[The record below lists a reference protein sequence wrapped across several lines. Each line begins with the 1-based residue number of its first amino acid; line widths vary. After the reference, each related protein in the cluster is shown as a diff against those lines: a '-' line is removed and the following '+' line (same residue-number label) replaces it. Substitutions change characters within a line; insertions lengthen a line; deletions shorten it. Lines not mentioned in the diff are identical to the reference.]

1 MEITEIPKWVKRVG
15 GIGRLQK
22 PTLFICKDC
31 VDNIMIHGI
40 FGPYYITVDL
50 AMKKN
55 ELENEKSFIDYLVKT
70 IKDKNLASLEI
81 TRTLEDKHRLKIKI
95 NNSVSSY
102 AHQERKTVRV
112 DYESSEKEEFISKD
126 TPQKLVLDNNVIKS
140 PMVGTVYLSPSPE
153 EATFIHVG
161 KKVKKGDTILIIE
174 AMKTMNQIPSTLEGT
189 VKEILVSNE
198 SPVEFDTPLVV
209 IEA

>member
-1 MEITEIPKWVKRVG
+1 M
-15 GIGRLQK
+15 
-22 PTLFICKDC
+22 
-31 VDNIMIHGI
+31 
-40 FGPYYITVDL
+40 
-50 AMKKN
+50 
-55 ELENEKSFIDYLVKT
+55 ENEKSFIDYLVKT
-70 IKDKNLASLEI
+70 IKDKNLSSLEI

-95 NNSVSSY
+95 NNSVSSH
-102 AHQERKTVRV
+102 AHQERKTIRV
-112 DYESSEKEEFISKD
+112 DYESAEKEEFISKD

-209 IEA
+209 IET

>member
-1 MEITEIPKWVKRVG
+1 MVFLADIILLWT
-15 GIGRLQK
+15 
-22 PTLFICKDC
+22 
-31 VDNIMIHGI
+31 
-40 FGPYYITVDL
+40 L

-70 IKDKNLASLEI
+70 IKDKNLSSLEI

-95 NNSVSSY
+95 NNSVSSH

-112 DYESSEKEEFISKD
+112 DYESAEKEEFISKD

-209 IEA
+209 IET

>member
-1 MEITEIPKWVKRVG
+1 MVFLADIILLWT
-15 GIGRLQK
+15 
-22 PTLFICKDC
+22 
-31 VDNIMIHGI
+31 
-40 FGPYYITVDL
+40 L

-70 IKDKNLASLEI
+70 IKDKNLSSLEI

-95 NNSVSSY
+95 NNSVSSH

-209 IEA
+209 IET